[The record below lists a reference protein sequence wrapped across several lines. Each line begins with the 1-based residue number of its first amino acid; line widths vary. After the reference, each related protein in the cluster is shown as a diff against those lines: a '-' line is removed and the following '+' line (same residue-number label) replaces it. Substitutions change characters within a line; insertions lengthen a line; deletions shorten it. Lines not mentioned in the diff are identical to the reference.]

1 MSVGRNLGRNITMLI
16 FACAAAKLAGLNNG
30 LEVAEN
36 PQSPSYTPTTL
47 SSEQI
52 GDLSFVEAA
61 SAPVTGAS
69 SPVLYNSF
77 APE

>member
-1 MSVGRNLGRNITMLI
+1 MPVGRNIAILA
-16 FACAAAKLAGLNNG
+16 FVAAAAKLVGLNNG
-30 LEVAEN
+30 LDVEQN
-36 PQSPSYTPTTL
+36 PQSPSYTPTTS

-69 SPVLYNSF
+69 SPVLHNSF